1 MSYLRYHENVDLTF
15 LCAFLFLVPADIDY
29 MNLYRNFEN
38 DQATWSYEEGA
49 QFLDRIHEN
58 GQHFV
63 PIVDSA
69 IYAPDPGNP
78 DDNYDTFDRGLEADA
93 FMMNPDGSLY
103 IGQVWPGYTGE
114 LMLCSW
120 QLYAKGCAS
129 LQMN

>member
-1 MSYLRYHENVDLTF
+1 
-15 LCAFLFLVPADIDY
+15 

-38 DQATWSYEEGA
+38 DQSTWGYEEGIE
-49 QFLDRIHEN
+49 FLSRIHEN

-69 IYAPDPGNP
+69 IYAPDPADP
-78 DDNYDTFDRGLEADA
+78 EDVYATYERGVEANA

-114 LMLCSW
+114 FEYFAVLL
-120 QLYAKGCAS
+120 
-129 LQMN
+129 